1 MKVVKW
7 TEWDD
12 EHNDDIESWHEIE
25 EMSEVVAK
33 ELREKGYHFNG
44 SYHQNGEYGVPVL
57 DNGKYF
63 QVTQRTWGGIMAEAF
78 PEEFDNP
85 DDPYN
90 YVIWYLGPTEKDK
103 YIFPKVG
110 DYE

>member
-12 EHNDDIESWHEIE
+12 EHNDDIESCREIE

-44 SYHQNGEYGVPVL
+44 SYHQNGDYGVPVL

-63 QVTQRTWGGIMAEAF
+63 QVTQRTWGGVMAMAY
-78 PEEFDNP
+78 PEEFD
-85 DDPYN
+85 DPEDTYN
-90 YVIWYLGPTEKDK
+90 YVVWYLGPENPSECI
-103 YIFPKVG
+103 YPKG
-110 DYE
+110 DDYE

>member
-33 ELREKGYHFNG
+33 ELREKG
-44 SYHQNGEYGVPVL
+44 
-57 DNGKYF
+57 
-63 QVTQRTWGGIMAEAF
+63 
-78 PEEFDNP
+78 
-85 DDPYN
+85 
-90 YVIWYLGPTEKDK
+90 
-103 YIFPKVG
+103 
-110 DYE
+110 